1 MTTIRTRLLVWL
13 LSAIAAA
20 GLSGAYTTYSN
31 ALVAASEIF
40 DEQLQQTAYSLR
52 DQAFEFALPP
62 QLPASETRNEVV
74 VQVFTSSGVRVYFSQ
89 IYATLP
95 GLGPPGFSTAKTNA
109 REWRMFT
116 LPARSYVIQVAQP
129 TAVRQ
134 RRAVNLG
141 LQTLAPFALM
151 LPVLGAAI
159 WLIVGV
165 QLKPLDRV
173 ADSVRQRQPDAL
185 EPLPEAGLPEE
196 IRPLVVA
203 LNELLARLRTAI
215 EGQQAFVADAAHE
228 LRTPLTALRLQ
239 AQLAEEAGDVDERT
253 LALAHL
259 RRGIDRASRLVEQML
274 TLARQEATQLV
285 RTEAVALDQIARE
298 VVGDLAPLAENRGQD
313 FGLAEAE
320 SVHVQGDAHALRTLL
335 RNLADNALRYTPE
348 GGRVDVSV
356 GRCGAIPFLRVADSG
371 PGIPA
376 EDRERVFD
384 RFYRRGSST
393 APGTGLGLAIV
404 QTIVKI
410 HRANIELDDNPA
422 GRGLQVTVRFPPPQQ
437 ANPGS

>member
-1 MTTIRTRLLVWL
+1 MTTIRTRLLLWL
-13 LSAIAAA
+13 LSAVAAA
-20 GLSGAYTTYSN
+20 GLSGAYTTYQN
-31 ALVAASEIF
+31 ALTAADQVF

-74 VQVFTSSGVRVYFSQ
+74 VQVFTASGVRVYFSQ
-89 IYATLP
+89 IYTSLP
-95 GLGPPGFSTAKTNA
+95 GLGPPGFSTIKTNTGQ
-109 REWRMFT
+109 WRTFA
-116 LPARSYVIQVAQP
+116 LPSRGYVIQVAQP
-129 TAVRQ
+129 LAVRQ
-134 RRAVNLG
+134 RRAVDLG
-141 LQTLAPFALM
+141 LRTLAPFALM

-185 EPLPEAGLPEE
+185 EPLPESGLPDE

-203 LNELLARLRTAI
+203 LNELLARLRAAL
-215 EGQQAFVADAAHE
+215 EAQQAFVADAAHE
-228 LRTPLTALRLQ
+228 LRTPLTALALQ
-239 AQLAEEAGDVDERT
+239 LQLAEQAEDPAERAT
-253 LALAHL
+253 ALSEL
-259 RRGIDRASRLVEQML
+259 RRGIDRAARLVEQML
-274 TLARQEATQLV
+274 TLARQEAAAHSVAQS
-285 RTEAVALDQIARE
+285 VALDEIARE
-298 VVGDLAPLAENRGQD
+298 VVSDLAPLADARGQD

-320 SVHVQGDAHALRTLL
+320 PVRVQGDAHALRTLL
-335 RNLADNALRYTPE
+335 RNLADNAIRYTPE

-356 GRCGAIPFLRVADSG
+356 GLAGGTPYLRVTDSG

-384 RFYRRGSST
+384 RFYRRSGNS

-404 QTIVKI
+404 RTIVKT
-410 HRANIELDDNPA
+410 HRADIQLADNPA
-422 GRGLQVTVRFPPPQQ
+422 GQGLEVTVRFPATAAP
-437 ANPGS
+437 A

>member
-1 MTTIRTRLLVWL
+1 MTTIRTRLLMWL
-13 LSAIAAA
+13 LSAVAAA

-31 ALVAASEIF
+31 ALVAAGEIF

-74 VQVFTSSGVRVYFSQ
+74 VQVWSAAGVRVYFSQ
-89 IYATLP
+89 IYTSLP
-95 GLGPPGFSTAKTNA
+95 GLGPPGFSTTMAKDV
-109 REWRMFT
+109 EWRMFA
-116 LPARSYVIQVAQP
+116 LPARGYVIQVAQP

-151 LPVLGAAI
+151 LPVLGVAI

-173 ADSVRQRQPDAL
+173 AASVRQRQPEAL
-185 EPLPEAGLPEE
+185 APLPETGLPNE

-203 LNELLARLRTAI
+203 LNELLARLRAAL
-215 EGQQAFVADAAHE
+215 EAQQAFVADAAHE

-239 AQLAEEAGDVDERT
+239 AQLAEQADNADERT
-253 LALAHL
+253 HALTEL
-259 RRGIDRASRLVEQML
+259 RRGIDRAARLVEQML
-274 TLARQEATQLV
+274 TLARQEATQLA
-285 RTEAVALDQIARE
+285 RTEPVELDQLARE
-298 VVGDLAPLAENRGQD
+298 VVSDLAPLAEARGQD

-320 SVHVQGDAHALRTLL
+320 PAQVQGDVHALRTLL
-335 RNLADNALRYTPE
+335 RNLADNAIRYSPE

-356 GRCGAIPFLRVADSG
+356 GRFGSTPFLRVTDSG

-384 RFYRRGSST
+384 RFFRRSGSNV
-393 APGTGLGLAIV
+393 PGTGLGLAIV
-404 QTIVKI
+404 RTIVKI
-410 HRANIELDDNPA
+410 HKANIELADNPG
-422 GRGLQVTVRFPPPQQ
+422 GRGLQVTVRFPAPVT
-437 ANPGS
+437 ANSGS